1 MNNNFLHRNDGY
13 VPRDGFTPLD
23 HIWPGCDVRFIDC
36 GHISGYVLHQS
47 LFKRTIA
54 EAVDR
59 YRQKYHLDGTLRAEA
74 AQQSEVPVDVNQK
87 VVEVLSYQTD
97 HKSRHSGDSSAGL

>member
-1 MNNNFLHRNDGY
+1 LFSRNDGY

-23 HIWPGCDVRFIDC
+23 HIWPGCDVRFVDC

-47 LFKRTIA
+47 LFKKTIA

-59 YRQKYHLDGTLRAEA
+59 YRRKYFLDGTLREDNHANEKVPLVSNNKLVEA
-74 AQQSEVPVDVNQK
+74 MGIQNSQMPNQ
-87 VVEVLSYQTD
+87 
-97 HKSRHSGDSSAGL
+97 SGDSSAGL